1 MKTVLDTSDR
11 PAHDA
16 LVEKKSEFIAHVCH
30 VDALDEAL
38 LFVDSVR
45 QLHPKARHVAYAA
58 ICVDGD
64 GRVRER
70 MSDDGEPSG
79 TAGKPIL
86 DVLRANEM
94 TDCVVAV
101 TRYFGGILLGSGGLI
116 RAYST
121 GASIAVKAASKA
133 KIVPCGEY
141 QVTLDYPQLGSFQNL
156 LSTVEGEQTDAQYTD
171 RIALTVVVPQ
181 EQANVFESRVVETF
195 NATVVPQLVG
205 TSNRPVK
212 V

>member
-16 LVEKKSEFIAHVCH
+16 LVEKKSKFIADVCH

-70 MSDDGEPSG
+70 MSDDGEPSSTPLG
-79 TAGKPIL
+79 LRRAAAGKY
-86 DVLRANEM
+86 DELRS
-94 TDCVVAV
+94 DGHPVF
-101 TRYFGGILLGSGGLI
+101 RWSSWG
-116 RAYST
+116 RA
-121 GASIAVKAASKA
+121 G
-133 KIVPCGEY
+133 
-141 QVTLDYPQLGSFQNL
+141 
-156 LSTVEGEQTDAQYTD
+156 
-171 RIALTVVVPQ
+171 
-181 EQANVFESRVVETF
+181 
-195 NATVVPQLVG
+195 
-205 TSNRPVK
+205 
-212 V
+212 

>member
-16 LVEKKSEFIAHVCH
+16 LVEKKSEFIADVCH

-79 TAGKPIL
+79 VK
-86 DVLRANEM
+86 
-94 TDCVVAV
+94 VA
-101 TRYFGGILLGSGGLI
+101 RL
-116 RAYST
+116 
-121 GASIAVKAASKA
+121 ASIETCRRYTTAL
-133 KIVPCGEY
+133 
-141 QVTLDYPQLGSFQNL
+141 QYPQFDVFRQLASDCG
-156 LSTVEGEQTDAQYTD
+156 A
-171 RIALTVVVPQ
+171 AL
-181 EQANVFESRVVETF
+181 ENERYSDRVVLD
-195 NATVVPQLVG
+195 TVVPVEREREFLRRVRETFSATVTPESG
-205 TSNRPVK
+205 ELISRPVAI
-212 V
+212 